1 MSESAP
7 WKARNGLLDKL
18 PAEVCARLR
27 PHLQLQ
33 ELAVGK
39 VLFEAG
45 APQNHMY
52 FPRTGVISLLYSLE
66 SGHTSEIAMVGNE
79 GVVGTA
85 VLVDSQS
92 TPAHAIVQ
100 MDGEALCLKAAIVE
114 REFNRGAEFHFIILR
129 YTQVLLAQMAQTAIC
144 NRYHTVEKQLCRWL
158 LVCMDRMHSDQL
170 VVTQETI
177 AARLGVRR
185 EGVTEAAGRLQQAG
199 LIQYS
204 RGRIRILDRAALE
217 QRSCECYRAVRL
229 EYDRLLSTMPWQGV
243 AR

>member
-1 MSESAP
+1 MSKSAP

-18 PAEVCARLR
+18 PGEVCARLQ

-33 ELAVGK
+33 PLPIGK

-52 FPRTGVISLLYSLE
+52 FPRSGVISLLYALE
-66 SGHTSEIAMVGNE
+66 SGDTSEIAMVGNE

-100 MDGEALCLKAAIVE
+100 MAGEALCLKAAVVD
-114 REFNRGAEFHFIILR
+114 REFKRAAEFQFVILR
-129 YTQVLLAQMAQTAIC
+129 YTQVLLAQMAQSAVC
-144 NRYHTVEKQLCRWL
+144 NRYHTVEKQLCKWL
-158 LVCMDRMHSDQL
+158 LQCMDRRQSDQL
-170 VVTQETI
+170 EVTQETI

-185 EGVTEAAGRLQQAG
+185 EGITETAGRLQHAG

-204 RGRIRILDRAALE
+204 RGRIRILDRPVLE
-217 QRSCECYRAVRL
+217 RRSCECYRAVRL
-229 EYDRLLSTMPWQGV
+229 EYDRLLSKMPWHTV
-243 AR
+243 AP